1 MSFILDALR
10 KSEAERQRGTTP
22 GLADARLRPR
32 SSVRSLW
39 LPLVVVALL
48 ANLVVLSLQWLR
60 APDDGTAAGTA
71 PPPAIAPAA
80 AEDPV
85 SLPVASPD
93 TPDREVRP
101 LALESATASQRAPT
115 GPTPAVAS
123 REPDRSASA
132 ARVADAADSP
142 VLFADASLPTAEQLA
157 LSGVTLPRLN
167 LELHVYSNDAAG
179 RFVFI
184 NGSKYREAAR
194 LEEGPLVEA
203 ITVDGVV
210 LDYNGRRFVLPRQ

>member
-32 SSVRSLW
+32 SPVRSLW

-60 APDDGTAAGTA
+60 APDDAASARTA

-85 SLPVASPD
+85 SLPVASPE

-101 LALESATASQRAPT
+101 LALESATASQRTPT
-115 GPTPAVAS
+115 GPTPSMAS
-123 REPDRSASA
+123 QEPDRSASA
-132 ARVADAADSP
+132 ARVADAATGPD
-142 VLFADASLPTAEQLA
+142 LFADASLPTAEQLA
-157 LSGVTLPRLN
+157 LTGVTLPRLN
-167 LELHVYSNDAAG
+167 LELHVYSIDAAS

-184 NGSKYREAAR
+184 NGSKYRETAR